1 LMSMS
6 QRSVPGEPSASPDS
20 GESEP
25 SLTEPSLTEPQMTP
39 TRQGDD
45 LRSGRLAMSEGAG
58 GPPSSGSMHKRRRR
72 QRPQR
77 GKHRRPPQ
85 TRSSHS
91 EGMSRERVFQE
102 LEGLLRQIREQAEE
116 SADWAEDRLTEITQ
130 TVTSFTKSLE
140 EEADPIPER
149 VRAEYQRIREKLS
162 QALKG

>member
-1 LMSMS
+1 MSMS
-6 QRSVPGEPSASPDS
+6 QRSVSGYPSASPERGEPDS
-20 GESEP
+20 E
-25 SLTEPSLTEPQMTP
+25 MTP
-39 TRQGDD
+39 TRHEDGP
-45 LRSGRLAMSEGAG
+45 RSGGLAMSSASGEE
-58 GPPSSGSMHKRRRR
+58 PPSGSMHKRRHR

-77 GKHRRPPQ
+77 GKYRRPPHG
-85 TRSSHS
+85 RGSHV

-140 EEADPIPER
+140 EETDPIPER
-149 VRAEYQRIREKLS
+149 ARAEYQRIREKLS